1 MVIVNTKKEWDV
13 LQRKMRTQPFVY
25 LQMLSDVN
33 KHSKQNRISCFYVG
47 MITQSYIIPVNHN
60 ERFGRIESVE
70 TEETICV
77 ADIKQHY
84 HNSMVIRDYT
94 STTFGTIDLNWCHYM
109 KTNQPYDFDKH
120 LTNAHHHNYRL
131 HYDKENV
138 NDIVPLVKHGEY
150 LHKIAVDLLDKLET
164 DGSIPA
170 LPHYQQDI
178 LSVLSKIEKNGL
190 KTTKGMVYTEYNP
203 YTSTG
208 RPSNRFGGMNFA
220 ALNKKDGSRK
230 QFISRF
236 NKGVLVEFDFDAYH
250 PRLIGEMIDYKF
262 PKGSA
267 HKHLAETYGL
277 GYDEGKQLTFK
288 YLYGGITTEM
298 KQNPFF
304 GRVDEFIK
312 GLWST
317 WKSSKSIKSDIYN
330 REIYKENLHDMN
342 PNKLFNY
349 MIQLSETE
357 NNIRILDELLPLDE
371 KYNSKIVLYNYDAFL
386 LDFDVK
392 GDGLEYLKEVKK
404 ILEQGGK
411 YPTKVAMGDNYHK
424 MQDITEKL

>member
-1 MVIVNTKKEWDV
+1 MVIINTKVEWDI
-13 LQRKMRTQPFVY
+13 LKRRMEEQPFVY
-25 LQMLSDVN
+25 LQMYSDVN
-33 KHSKQNRISCFYVG
+33 KHPKENRISCIYIG
-47 MITQSYIIPVNHN
+47 MALRSYIVPVNHN
-60 ERFGRIESVE
+60 EKFGYIDNVE
-70 TEETICV
+70 TDETICV
-77 ADIKQHY
+77 VDLKQHL
-84 HNSMVIRDYT
+84 HNSMIKRDYNSKT
-94 STTFGTIDLNWCHYM
+94 LGTIDLNWCHYM

-120 LTNAHHHNYRL
+120 LTTAHHHNYRL
-131 HYDKENV
+131 HYEKENV

-150 LHKIAVDLLDKLET
+150 LHKVARDLLDSLET
-164 DGSIPA
+164 DGNIPA
-170 LPHYQQDI
+170 LPQYNQDI
-178 LSVLSKIEKNGL
+178 LTVLSKIEKNGI
-190 KTTKGMVYTEYNP
+190 KTTDGMVFSEYNP

-230 QFISRF
+230 KFISRF
-236 NKGVLVEFDFDAYH
+236 DKGVLVEFDFDAYH
-250 PRLIGEMIDYKF
+250 PRLIGEMIDYTF